1 MILIIWQ
8 ITNLDINMNRITRQM
23 INHVESIQKN
33 VMEKL
38 LTKLLR
44 REVNIGATGTQG
56 YRLKKGPNKGKVL
69 NALK

>member
-1 MILIIWQ
+1 
-8 ITNLDINMNRITRQM
+8 MNRITRQM

-44 REVNIGATGTQG
+44 KEVNIGATGTQG